1 MRAIWPSASSETP
14 IGFFQA
20 NPQWT
25 QVAQLAISYSISFVR
40 RYAEQGD
47 YEVAG
52 SALTAVVAINAAYV
66 VAKGKTFFA
75 PNPIFE
81 IPQANDE
88 FINTTLEQVR
98 QALQAAVARGEEQPL
113 RQLLATLAALVHTY
127 MPIDYANP
135 HSVFKHH
142 AQLAAAYLA
151 SGVEA
156 VVPRDMP
163 DVVME
168 GVRLMGT
175 SALVFLTAGEPNGI
189 VTLKEKIAAVS
200 CTGAMKPDF
209 RPVTLVGMEQ
219 LARMTLDLLRP
230 PSHDIGFATKEVRS
244 GVELVVR
251 IFLQVPDTPLSNIH
265 STYLAPYYSLTSKE
279 TLGSWLTDICNAV
292 IAAQE
297 DDANAKVAVDNIES
311 WAEEL
316 YRTERTILLLAIE
329 KKSQFTFDILHWITH
344 ITKLLTAV
352 AQARVTDVHSRNQI
366 EKHASW
372 LISVL
377 SWIPEDRDF
386 TGFAEGFSTTRLVF
400 EAAMD
405 ALHRDSRRVAESAR
419 QVLIDWTF
427 KAGYNATGWGTL
439 EAGIEALITLVLS
452 KDTPELV
459 IWLKTEITKRL
470 AKGSALDSELLR
482 PSA

>member
-1 MRAIWPSASSETP
+1 
-14 IGFFQA
+14 
-20 NPQWT
+20 
-25 QVAQLAISYSISFVR
+25 VAYR
-40 RYAEQGD
+40 HMY
-47 YEVAG
+47 
-52 SALTAVVAINAAYV
+52 
-66 VAKGKTFFA
+66 
-75 PNPIFE
+75 
-81 IPQANDE
+81 
-88 FINTTLEQVR
+88 
-98 QALQAAVARGEEQPL
+98 
-113 RQLLATLAALVHTY
+113 
-127 MPIDYANP
+127 
-135 HSVFKHH
+135 
-142 AQLAAAYLA
+142 
-151 SGVEA
+151 
-156 VVPRDMP
+156 
-163 DVVME
+163 
-168 GVRLMGT
+168 
-175 SALVFLTAGEPNGI
+175 
-189 VTLKEKIAAVS
+189 
-200 CTGAMKPDF
+200 
-209 RPVTLVGMEQ
+209 
-219 LARMTLDLLRP
+219 
-230 PSHDIGFATKEVRS
+230 
-244 GVELVVR
+244 
-251 IFLQVPDTPLSNIH
+251 
-265 STYLAPYYSLTSKE
+265 
-279 TLGSWLTDICNAV
+279 AV

-377 SWIPEDRDF
+377 SWIPEDRDS

-470 AKGSALDSELLR
+470 AKGSALDSELLDRTARGLRRTAISFR
-482 PSA
+482 PRELGYDPIHREMGALTPSKLRGLLTEVANLISPGTATERVEPDIF